1 MTTATGPASS
11 AVRVREP
18 ADAIELERYYE
29 LRWRL
34 LRAPWDQPR
43 GSERD
48 GREDGAFHLMA
59 CTPAD
64 EAVAVGRLH
73 FNDASQAQV
82 RYMAVEPHFRG
93 QGIGALL
100 LRELEAQARRKGA
113 GQVVLDAR
121 ETAVGFYE
129 RCGYRATRPAH
140 TLFGSIRHW
149 HMEKPLS
156 GAPADDPVRS

>member
-1 MTTATGPASS
+1 MTAATEPASS
-11 AVRVREP
+11 GVRVREP
-18 ADAIELERYYE
+18 ANATELERYYE

-34 LRAPWDQPR
+34 LRAPWGQPM

-48 GREDGAFHLMA
+48 GLEDGAFHLMA
-59 CTPAD
+59 CTPAE

-73 FNDASQAQV
+73 FNDPCQAQV
-82 RYMAVEPHFRG
+82 RYMAVEPRFRSR
-93 QGIGALL
+93 GIGALL
-100 LRELEAQARRKGA
+100 LRELEAQARLRGA
-113 GQVVLDAR
+113 GQMVLDAR

-156 GAPADDPVRS
+156 GAAADDPFRS

>member
-1 MTTATGPASS
+1 M
-11 AVRVREP
+11 RVREP